1 VTRTLNPRERLD
13 WLTLA
18 RTENVGPV
26 TFEQLVDRFGSAAEA
41 LAALPELAR
50 RGGRA
55 AGVRL
60 PSAAEIDRELADG
73 EALGATLIASCEPDF
88 PQPLAALAWRSAE

>member
-1 VTRTLNPRERLD
+1 VIRSLSDRQRRE
-13 WLTLA
+13 WLILA

-26 TFEQLVDRFGSAAEA
+26 AFEQLVDRFGSAAEA

-55 AGVRL
+55 AGVRV
-60 PSAAEIDRELADG
+60 PGAAAK
-73 EALGATLIASCEPDF
+73 
-88 PQPLAALAWRSAE
+88 RSARG